1 MENEGL
7 NRKWI
12 DDGVGIDKVDS
23 QPEGTIFDGDRDRDR
38 EGDREGGRG
47 IVNVLMFDFV
57 CVKETT
63 LN

>member
-1 MENEGL
+1 M
-7 NRKWI
+7 
-12 DDGVGIDKVDS
+12 DS
-23 QPEGTIFDGDRDRDR
+23 QPEGTIFDGDR

-63 LN
+63 LK